1 MQLFSCIYEFYI
13 FIFLRSSEC
22 LAGLVAWRRER
33 FWPPMP
39 VQSAEGLH
47 EFQWKLHKVC
57 RINTFA
63 GLFTSHCACANL
75 HGMEKNQNNVMPSR
89 MLESV
94 CLQSYLNRISFWLPD
109 FRRQNESID
118 HPPGDQHVPAAVR
131 SEHKSQGL
139 VPRSHA
145 ER

>member
-47 EFQWKLHKVC
+47 EFQWKLHKVY

-75 HGMEKNQNNVMPSR
+75 HGMEK
-89 MLESV
+89 
-94 CLQSYLNRISFWLPD
+94 
-109 FRRQNESID
+109 
-118 HPPGDQHVPAAVR
+118 
-131 SEHKSQGL
+131 KSKQCDAIEDAGKRL
-139 VPRSHA
+139 FAIVS
-145 ER
+145 